1 MQLRAYLVPL
11 LRRPAIASALALLAA
26 VSAGSLSAETRYEI
40 DLADAASGLLHVEME
55 TGCNSD
61 GCELQM
67 PVWNATYQV
76 RDFVQF
82 VEGFR
87 VSDHADHSLSTRKL
101 TPSRWRVNTA
111 DPGPIRVRY
120 DVRANRPGPFG
131 AYAGKDYVS
140 LNLAQVLVYPVSRRR
155 APFSLRFRNEPRGW
169 RTALA
174 LESHGGRFRA
184 ASYDELIDTPV
195 LLGDFDDTKFTYTGR
210 PIRVVA
216 HGGKGTYDLDE
227 LADKA
232 RTIVESA
239 SAIMDDVPFPSYLF
253 VYHFNEG
260 PGGGMEYRNGTSIQ
274 LPPSCTTCDPK
285 SLTAH
290 ELFHAWNVK
299 RIRPQSLEPID
310 FTGPNPTPSLWFAE
324 GVTSA
329 YAQYILLKG
338 GLTGESRFLD
348 HVSKLISRYE
358 RTPAGRSQ
366 SVEEASVEA
375 WLERYPDYRRP
386 DRSVSYYLS
395 GEIVGHLL
403 DLTIR
408 HYSGNRRSLDNVM
421 RALNERYAKRGRY
434 YEPEAIEEL
443 ASDAAGRDL
452 SVEFDEWIR
461 TPGPFEWDRY
471 LEYAGYRLEM
481 NQREK
486 VELGLSLQRAANDRA
501 EVASVEPGGLAA
513 RAGFHPGDQLLA
525 LNDEPLRVPAKK
537 VADMLGRSS
546 GPFTVEVE
554 RKSGPL
560 NLTVKPLMGDTV
572 VYRIV
577 DARTVSPLQRA
588 VRRGW
593 LERTVIEDAVR
604 AAPSARAR

>member
-1 MQLRAYLVPL
+1 LHLRAYLVSIVCQPTTVTALAVLAGFSAGPL
-11 LRRPAIASALALLAA
+11 L
-26 VSAGSLSAETRYEI
+26 AETRYEI
-40 DLADAASGLLHVEME
+40 DLADAASGILHVEME
-55 TGCNSD
+55 TRCDAGD
-61 GCELQM
+61 CELQM

-87 VSDHADHSLSTRKL
+87 VSGHADQGISARKL
-101 TPSRWRVNTA
+101 TPSRWRVNSV
-111 DPGPIRVRY
+111 DPGPIWVRY

-140 LNLAQVLVYPVSRRR
+140 LNLAQVLMYPVSQRR
-155 APFSLRFRNEPRGW
+155 APFSLRFRHEPRGW
-169 RTALA
+169 RMALT

-184 ASYDELIDTPV
+184 PSYDELVDTPV
-195 LLGDFDDTKFTYTGR
+195 LLGDFDDTKFTYAGR
-210 PIRVVA
+210 PIRIVA
-216 HGGKGTYDLDE
+216 HGGKAAYDVNE
-227 LADKA
+227 LAKTA

-239 SAIMDDVPFPSYLF
+239 AAIMDDVPFPSYLF

-274 LPPSCTTCDPK
+274 LPPSCTACDPK

-310 FTGPNPTPSLWFAE
+310 FTKPNPTPSLWFAE

-338 GLTGESRFLD
+338 GLVGESRFLERL
-348 HVSKLISRYE
+348 SKLITRYE
-358 RTPAGRSQ
+358 HAPAGRSQ

-434 YEPEAIEEL
+434 YEPEAIEQL

-452 SVEFDEWIR
+452 SAEFDEWIR
-461 TPGPFEWDRY
+461 TPGPFEWDRC

-481 NQREK
+481 KQREK
-486 VELGLSLQRAANDRA
+486 VELGLSLRRAANDRA

-513 RAGFHPGDQLLA
+513 RAGFRPGDQLLA
-525 LNDEPLRVPAKK
+525 LDDKPLRVPAKK
-537 VADMLGRSS
+537 AADLLGRSS

-554 RKSGPL
+554 RKSGRL

-593 LERTVIEDAVR
+593 LERTVIEDAVG

>member
-1 MQLRAYLVPL
+1 MRQ
-11 LRRPAIASALALLAA
+11 PATVTALAVLAA
-26 VSAGSLSAETRYEI
+26 FSAGSLLAETRYDI
-40 DLADAASGLLHVEME
+40 DLTDAASGTLHVEME
-55 TGCNSD
+55 TRCDAG

-82 VEGFR
+82 VDGFR
-87 VSDHADHSLSTRKL
+87 VSDHSDHAISTRKL
-101 TPSRWRVNTA
+101 TPSRWRVSTVES
-111 DPGPIRVRY
+111 GPIRVRY

-131 AYAGKDYVS
+131 AYAGKDYAS
-140 LNLAQVLVYPVSRRR
+140 LNLAQVLVYPVSHRR
-155 APFSLRFRNEPRGW
+155 APFSLRFRHEPRGW
-169 RTALA
+169 RTALS

-184 ASYDELIDTPV
+184 ASYDELVDTPV
-195 LLGDFDDTKFTYTGR
+195 LLGNFDDTKFTYAGR
-210 PIRVVA
+210 PIRIVA
-216 HGGKGTYDLDE
+216 HGSGSYDIADLV
-227 LADKA
+227 DKA
-232 RTIVESA
+232 RTIVETA
-239 SAIMDDVPFPSYLF
+239 STIMDDVPFPSYLF

-274 LPPSCTTCDPK
+274 LPPSCTACDPK

-310 FTGPNPTPSLWFAE
+310 FTQPNPTPSLWFAE

-338 GLTGESRFLD
+338 GLTSESRFLD
-348 HVSKLISRYE
+348 HFSKLITSYE
-358 RTPAGRSQ
+358 GAPAGRSQ

-421 RALNERYAKRGRY
+421 RALNRQYAKRGRY
-434 YEPEAIEEL
+434 YEPEVIEQL
-443 ASDAAGRDL
+443 SSDAAGRDL
-452 SVEFDEWIR
+452 SAEFDEWIR
-461 TPGPFEWDRY
+461 SPGPFKWDRY

-481 NQREK
+481 KQREK
-486 VELGLSLQRAANDRA
+486 VELGLSLRRAENDRA
-501 EVASVEPGGLAA
+501 EVASVVPGGLAA

-525 LNDEPLRVPAKK
+525 LDEKPLRVPAKK
-537 VADMLGRSS
+537 VADLLGRSS

-554 RKSGPL
+554 RESGRL
-560 NLTVKPLMGDTV
+560 NLTVKPLVGDKV

-577 DARTVSPLQRA
+577 DGRSVSPIQRA

-593 LERTVIEDAVR
+593 LERTVIEDAVG
-604 AAPSARAR
+604 AEPSARAR